1 MQRNDR
7 KKQQIVSNLHTHISV
22 LKRRSKKEHYAKA
35 NIIIWKSFVLQK
47 KKKSGI
53 DRLKHNKTKNNGCN
67 KRFYCSR
74 NISIGLKK
82 GQLI

>member
-22 LKRRSKKEHYAKA
+22 LKRRSKKEHYVKA

-47 KKKSGI
+47 KSNRT
-53 DRLKHNKTKNNGCN
+53 DRLKHNKTINNGCN
-67 KRFYCSR
+67 KRFYWSR

>member
-47 KKKSGI
+47 KKKLELT
-53 DRLKHNKTKNNGCN
+53 D
-67 KRFYCSR
+67 
-74 NISIGLKK
+74 
-82 GQLI
+82 